1 MLKRQDFTPEMSR
14 NQGLEATLSFG
25 VPPNRKVP
33 CSWGFRASGR
43 TKKGRNE
50 SLELFEKVGAKM
62 SPAWPGRAREGRG
75 ADGGDLTSI
84 WCTFHMRGQFIGL
97 GGANKLTNE
106 LTNQLNNERTHQR
119 MDLLRNKL
127 HN

>member
-1 MLKRQDFTPEMSR
+1 MRPKIALWGCKTFSLEGVKTSKFCAKMSR

-50 SLELFEKVGAKM
+50 SLKPFEKVGAKM
-62 SPAWPGRAREGRG
+62 SPAWPGRAREGT
-75 ADGGDLTSI
+75 GGGGGGFDVHLVHFSYENAIYRVWWSKQTNKRTSKQI
-84 WCTFHMRGQFIGL
+84 KQ
-97 GGANKLTNE
+97 
-106 LTNQLNNERTHQR
+106 
-119 MDLLRNKL
+119 
-127 HN
+127 